1 MLATA
6 PAPPAR
12 VVPGAWNASIL
23 VGTHHKTG
31 TVVLAKVF
39 RVAARII
46 GVPRH
51 KGNRSACAA
60 LFAARAPGVCI
71 EEHVSAASLR
81 AWLTPRTPF
90 IHAVR
95 DPLEMCVSAYQYHLH
110 ATEPWVLAPLRDLGG
125 KSLQQHYR
133 ALPAAEG
140 VRFEC
145 RRARRRRPPPCYPA
159 LPSRR
164 RRRAQANGV
173 GGARGGAD
181 VQRDAVAAERA
192 DAALRRDSARL

>member
-1 MLATA
+1 M
-6 PAPPAR
+6 
-12 VVPGAWNASIL
+12 VPGAWNASIL

-46 GVPRH
+46 GVPRIQ
-51 KGNRSACAA
+51 GQPLGVCGA
-60 LFAARAPGVCI
+60 LRPRAPGVCI

-145 RRARRRRPPPCYPA
+145 RRAAAAARRRATLLRRAAAAAAAGEWCGRC
-159 LPSRR
+159 SRR
-164 RRRAQANGV
+164 R
-173 GGARGGAD
+173 
-181 VQRDAVAAERA
+181 
-192 DAALRRDSARL
+192 